1 MSSSIQIPKNYPHLA
16 NHRVGKPSFTVS
28 KIEGHMNPYAM
39 QDYWYEQQQEV
50 AYWEDRLDEQIS
62 ELVQPVYNYLPSSV
76 MRKLNN
82 ED

>member
-1 MSSSIQIPKNYPHLA
+1 MD
-16 NHRVGKPSFTVS
+16 
-28 KIEGHMNPYAM
+28 PYAM

-62 ELVQPVYNYLPSSV
+62 ELVQPVYDCLPSSV

-82 ED
+82 EDWDDI